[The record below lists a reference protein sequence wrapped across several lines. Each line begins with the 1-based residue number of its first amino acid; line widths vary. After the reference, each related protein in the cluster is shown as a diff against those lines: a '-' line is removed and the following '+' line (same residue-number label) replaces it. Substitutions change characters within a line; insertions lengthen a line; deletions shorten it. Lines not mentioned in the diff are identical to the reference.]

1 MIPTGNS
8 MTKCKCYQ
16 YFMANVDVTS
26 GFFYL
31 SCVGSSIEGNAAI
44 DDIFKTVHSFHW
56 SES

>member
-1 MIPTGNS
+1 

-16 YFMANVDVTS
+16 YFMANVDVMS

-56 SES
+56 SEL